1 MLAHAGRGKF
11 SCWRSPVSMRLVM
24 AQRCRSRSLVHS
36 FSFSL
41 YLFTLSPVLVVTD
54 DTVKPHGRVIALC
67 IVVVDHQIHI
77 YKQGKGPVAVFKPA
91 MGGWA
96 ARSRTSLRVL
106 GYFLLGTI
114 KIFSRKVEH
123 VPEDCNEVVKATLVN
138 FYETLR
144 FELKDEVG
152 ITIATC
158 GWIGSEMTRGKFM
171 LEEDAEMQWKE
182 EREVHVIATRGKKSF

>member
-1 MLAHAGRGKF
+1 MWGWVLF
-11 SCWRSPVSMRLVM
+11 EWDFRLIPPHTK
-24 AQRCRSRSLVHS
+24 QSGIKLDCGLGLWISLVWRQ
-36 FSFSL
+36 L
-41 YLFTLSPVLVVTD
+41 LF
-54 DTVKPHGRVIALC
+54 
-67 IVVVDHQIHI
+67 Q
-77 YKQGKGPVAVFKPA
+77 
-91 MGGWA
+91 
-96 ARSRTSLRVL
+96 
-106 GYFLLGTI
+106 
-114 KIFSRKVEH
+114 
-123 VPEDCNEVVKATLVN
+123 VVKATLVN